1 MDLLIDKFW
10 RMFELRQHRF
20 VHLVKSLED
29 KLPVKIITM
38 SWTTGDRRYVHSIQI
53 RKREFVSEITKISM
67 WSDHLENLALQ
78 LNYLK
83 QGAVNARV
91 NIDDIFNVF
100 LYMPEKAASKT
111 IDNYALLSEA
121 LDLVDRK
128 CDRIWSMFPRAKAS
142 FYNEQGEKTIDS
154 LFDTVSLDS
163 VFSRNTK
170 DKVDLE
176 LAKRLDDLF
185 VKDM

>member
-10 RMFELRQHRF
+10 RMFEMRQQRF
-20 VHLVKSLED
+20 VHLVKALED

-38 SWTTGDRRYVHSIQI
+38 SWTTGDRKYVHSIQI
-53 RKREFVSEITKISM
+53 RKRDFASELTKISM
-67 WSDHLENLALQ
+67 WSDNLENLALQ

-83 QGAVNARV
+83 QGVGNARV
-91 NIDDIFNVF
+91 NIDDIFNIF

-111 IDNYALLSEA
+111 IDDYALLSEA

-128 CDRIWSMFPRAKAS
+128 CDRIWSMFPRAKAA
-142 FYNEQGEKTIDS
+142 FYNDQGENTVNSI
-154 LFDTVSLDS
+154 FDTVSVDS
-163 VFSRNTK
+163 VFRRNTN

-185 VKDM
+185 